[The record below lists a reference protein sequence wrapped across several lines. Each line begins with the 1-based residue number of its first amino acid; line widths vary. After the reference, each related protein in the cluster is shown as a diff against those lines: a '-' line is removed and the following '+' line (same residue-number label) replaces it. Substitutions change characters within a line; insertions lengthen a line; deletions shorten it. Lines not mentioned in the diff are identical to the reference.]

1 MEARK
6 NILIFLKSITGTQ
19 YLLLVLLIAFI
30 KYLFDYSIP
39 IVKDIK
45 FFDLFLINISGAFL
59 ITLNWFRTRRFL
71 EWKYYFSLMVIFG
84 LIHSIAFTFFETLE
98 LLNSKFYLIV
108 KLSTIGNWII
118 TLIISILDSNK
129 ITYEEK
135 NDN

>member
-1 MEARK
+1 MEVRK
-6 NILIFLKSITGTQ
+6 NILIFFKSITGTQ

-30 KYLFDYSIP
+30 KYLLDYSIP
-39 IVKDIK
+39 IIK
-45 FFDLFLINISGAFL
+45 ENKNFDLYLINILGAFL

-71 EWKYYFSLMVIFG
+71 EWKYYFTLMVIFG
-84 LIHSIAFTFFETLE
+84 LIHSIAFTFFEILE
-98 LLNSKFYLIV
+98 LLNSKFYFIV